1 MKFLFIVPT
10 LDSGKDLY
18 KFSDSLI
25 NQTLK
30 SWRVLFIDGGSKD
43 RDLKIFS
50 ELEKNDNRFKLCKQK
65 DPRTGI
71 FGAMN
76 EGFNLAD
83 SDEYIFFWG
92 SDDLAM
98 NKDVLER
105 IQKRVLINEKKSQQ
119 KHLYIFK
126 GRYFNKVN
134 NKLGR
139 VTFFPSKNIMI
150 LNLVDTFSSYMFF
163 GFTPPHQSTLFSPLV
178 RNYFKGYSLKYKLS
192 ADLDCFIYLTRKIR
206 VSFESFD
213 INIIKIADSGIS
225 AKSFNSRLLE
235 VFLIYKK
242 YYGALFFFPLAFR
255 YIFKIALKVLSLIIN
270 KGDKFKTL

>member
-1 MKFLFIVPT
+1 MKFLFVVPT

-43 RDLKIFS
+43 SDLKIFS
-50 ELEKNDNRFKLCKQK
+50 ELEKNDKRFRFRKQK

-83 SDEYIFFWG
+83 EDEYIFFWG
-92 SDDLAM
+92 SDDLAI
-98 NKDVLER
+98 NKDVLEI
-105 IQKRVLINEKKSQQ
+105 IQKRVSINEKESQI
-119 KHLYIFK
+119 KHLYIFR

-139 VTFFPSKNIMI
+139 FTFFPSKNIMKI
-150 LNLVDTFSSYMFF
+150 NLVDAFSSFLFF

-178 RNYFKGYSLKYKLS
+178 RNFFNGYSLKYKLS
-192 ADLDCFIYLTRKIR
+192 ADLDCFIYLTRKIQ

-225 AKSFNSRLLE
+225 AKSFKSRLLE
-235 VFLIYKK
+235 VFSIYKK
-242 YYGALFFFPLAFR
+242 YYGPLFLIPLVFR
-255 YIFKIALKVLSLIIN
+255 YIFKIALKVLSLI
-270 KGDKFKTL
+270 KYKRD